1 MSQQKPQK
9 NVWPMPST
17 ALASPTFNG
26 LLKERRI
33 FPTPWH
39 WCVHGLGLGQE
50 TIGFD
55 QNKSERLLEMSLALL
70 QKTKSDDRAFTH
82 HLLHGIVATCA
93 AVSLGDRNFQQQ
105 AHEQFTT
112 AIQQLPT
119 EPWQYARASA
129 VLTESLVKLSQLEIY
144 KEDVHKH
151 LEIAFQQVAALDVA
165 SDKLRYE
172 KLQLFANLLLAAGQ
186 AGFGDLLA
194 ARQHNGDTYVGTA
207 LQLATTISDV
217 FYRGRGSAV
226 IFSVLAIIG
235 YGEQVCNGQQNHL
248 QTLLDI
254 FDAELSHASTRSGD
268 GVHEGAD
275 YYIFPLSLILNA
287 IAVLEC
293 PDYLT
298 YKRDWVQQT
307 VAFFHSL
314 SPASQAS
321 QITFFLYA
329 LDNLGVLDVYVPDVV
344 TFFHECMT
352 GYLQSTDGSRV
363 DDYLRCTYLIHLACQ
378 LGRADILDPRVWSIL
393 LDTAAQTP
401 GSQRYLESTYGSSYM
416 VAAYALSAFDR
427 VSRLDELFSKKVN
440 LADAVAHFQDDPHAT
455 AIHSPRTA
463 FALIETGLRMRPV
476 ESNDT
481 PLFSNIHLGGRKSG
495 KAD

>member
-1 MSQQKPQK
+1 MIKHKPQQEY
-9 NVWPMPST
+9 
-17 ALASPTFNG
+17 ALPQSSQIVEGHQGFKR
-26 LLKERRI
+26 LLTERRI

-50 TIGFD
+50 ATGF
-55 QNKSERLLEMSLALL
+55 NSKKSDRLLKISRALF
-70 QKTKSDDRAFTH
+70 QKTNSHDHAFTH
-82 HLLHGIVATCA
+82 HLLQGIVATCE
-93 AVSLGDRNFQQQ
+93 AVSLSDRNSQQL
-105 AHEQFTT
+105 AHEKFTM
-112 AIQQLPT
+112 AIKQLPT
-119 EPWQYARASA
+119 ESWQYARASA
-129 VLTESLVKLSQLEIY
+129 LLTESLVKLDQMETY
-144 KEDVHKH
+144 QDDVHKH
-151 LEIAFQQVAALDVA
+151 LDMAFQQVAVLDVP

-186 AGFGDLLA
+186 AGFLDLLTV
-194 ARQHNGDTYVGTA
+194 RQQDGNTYVDTA

-235 YGEQVCNGQQNHL
+235 YGEQVCGEQNHL
-248 QTLLDI
+248 QTLLDS
-254 FDAELSHASTRSGD
+254 FDADLNHSSTRSGD

-287 IAVLEC
+287 IAVLNR

-298 YKRDWVQQT
+298 YKRDWVKQT
-307 VAFFHSL
+307 VSFFHSL

-321 QITFFLYA
+321 QITFFVYA
-329 LDNLGVLDVYVPDVV
+329 LDNLGVLDLYVPDVV
-344 TFFHECMT
+344 TFFNECMT

-378 LGRADILDPRVWSIL
+378 LERTDILDPRVWSIL
-393 LDTAAQTP
+393 LDSAAQTP
-401 GSQRYLESTYGSSYM
+401 GSQRYRESTYGSSYM

-427 VSRLDELFSKKVN
+427 VGRLDELFSEKVN
-440 LADAVAHFQDDPHAT
+440 LADAIAHFQDDAPAT
-455 AIHSPRTA
+455 AIHSPRTG

-476 ESNDT
+476 ESKDT
-481 PLFSNIHLGGRKSG
+481 PLFSNLLLNG
-495 KAD
+495 

>member
-1 MSQQKPQK
+1 MIKQKLPQEY
-9 NVWPMPST
+9 
-17 ALASPTFNG
+17 ALASQSSQIVERHQGFQR
-26 LLKERRI
+26 LLTERRI

-50 TIGFD
+50 ASGF
-55 QNKSERLLEMSLALL
+55 NSKKSDRLLEISLALF
-70 QKTKSDDRAFTH
+70 QKTTSDYYAFTH
-82 HLLHGIVATCA
+82 NLLQGIVATCEG
-93 AVSLGDRNFQQQ
+93 VSLGDRNFQKL

-119 EPWQYARASA
+119 EPWEYARASA
-129 VLTESLVKLSQLEIY
+129 LLTESLVKLGQMNTY
-144 KEDVHKH
+144 RDDVYKH
-151 LEIAFQQVAALDVA
+151 LEMAFQQVAALDVA

-186 AGFGDLLA
+186 AGFLELLT
-194 ARQHNGDTYVGTA
+194 ARQQNGDTYVDIA

-235 YGEQVCNGQQNHL
+235 YGEQVCSGQNHL

-254 FDAELSHASTRSGD
+254 FDADLNHSSTRSGD

-287 IAVLEC
+287 IAVLER

-307 VAFFHSL
+307 VSFFHSL

-321 QITFFLYA
+321 QITFFVYA
-329 LDNLGVLDVYVPDVV
+329 LDNLGMLDLYVPDVV
-344 TFFHECMT
+344 TFFKKCMT

-378 LGRADILDPRVWSIL
+378 LERTDLLDPRVWSIL
-393 LDTAAQTP
+393 LDSAAQTP

-427 VSRLDELFSKKVN
+427 VGRLDELFGEKVN
-440 LADAVAHFQDDPHAT
+440 LADAIAHFQDDAQAT

-476 ESNDT
+476 ESKDT
-481 PLFSNIHLGGRKSG
+481 PLFSNLLLNR
-495 KAD
+495 